1 MRKILSLFLGQK
13 LTSALIE
20 KIHQLIYSGERS
32 FSQEGED
39 RLLANIFRGKDSGFY
54 VDVGAHHPYY
64 LSNTHLF
71 YKRGWRG
78 LNIDANPECI
88 SNFRRIRKQDIN
100 VNSGVGS
107 ITGKLAFHN
116 FEEPALSTFDEKL
129 SLDRQKE
136 GRKLKEKILIQV
148 EPLENL
154 LDRYLPENVQIDF
167 LNVDVEGL
175 DLEVLKSNDWARFRP
190 SVILVECLD
199 LDLENL
205 SDNETYRYLRS
216 CGYRFFGRLVNT
228 CVFIEN
234 KGAINSAHPGRFIY
248 DKAS

>member
-1 MRKILSLFLGQK
+1 MGKKLS
-13 LTSALIE
+13 SVIIE
-20 KIHQLIYSGERS
+20 KLHQLLYSGERS

-39 RLLANIFRGKDSGFY
+39 RILANIFRGKNSGFY

-88 SNFRRIRKQDIN
+88 LKFKRIRKEDIN

-107 ITGKLAFHN
+107 TTGKLAFHN
-116 FEEPALSTFDEKL
+116 FEEPALSTFDEQL
-129 SLDRQKE
+129 SEHRQRE
-136 GRKLKEKILIQV
+136 GRKLKEKILVQV
-148 EPLENL
+148 EPLNFL
-154 LDRYLPENVQIDF
+154 LGKYLPENVQIDF

-175 DLEVLKSNDWARFRP
+175 DLDVLKSNDWERYRP
-190 SVILVECLD
+190 SVILVECLN

-205 SDNETYRYLRS
+205 SENETYQYLKGR
-216 CGYRFFGRLVNT
+216 GYRFFGRLVNT

-234 KGAINSAHPGRFIY
+234 KSAINSVHPVSSLK
-248 DKAS
+248 KAA